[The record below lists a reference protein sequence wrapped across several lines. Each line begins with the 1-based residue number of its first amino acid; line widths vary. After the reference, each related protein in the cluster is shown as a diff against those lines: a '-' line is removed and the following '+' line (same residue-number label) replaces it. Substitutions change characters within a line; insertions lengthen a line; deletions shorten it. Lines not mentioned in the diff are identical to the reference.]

1 MMKKKDGGN
10 LNMKKKNEKILVSAI
25 AGMTAL
31 QGVGAT
37 MMNVCADEVHVSY
50 AKVETSKKDDLEAK
64 LHDTKKEVE
73 DKSLALDSAAGQ
85 VAVASKQVEIIE
97 SKQEEVNQTV
107 QQNYQAAYDAIM
119 KELQPLM
126 DEINS
131 LETQIQEAKTD
142 LDAKISASQKA
153 SEELDQAQKDLSSK
167 KEELTQLQDKL
178 ASFEDSVDLNTNLE
192 NAKTEKEAAEAELA
206 TAKENAE
213 QADNEL
219 QAAST
224 DVETKQA
231 AVTEATNAYDAAVQ
245 DVTTKE
251 SIVQEKQAIVDQYN
265 DENGMENAKAEL
277 EAAQADLA
285 GAQANVETMQSAL
298 AQTQSEY
305 DAAVMASQSAQTNY
319 DNASS
324 ELETAKNN
332 FETAQATL
340 EKVQADYDT
349 NQKEI
354 EAKKNEITSLNTQ
367 ISSAQNEVNE
377 AQSDYDKALNDYNAT
392 TSPLD
397 QAKKKLSDF
406 ETQYATDLARLNE
419 GSKGYFDS
427 IGASKAVEHVFDK
440 NNSNAARADLASYT
454 QMGQKDDAT
463 SLENMQ
469 ASIAYLKE
477 CNDIR
482 KKEGLSELKVSTW
495 LMAVAQVNA
504 NYAKTHIEHAKVYS
518 TPENLAWG
526 YGEASTSGSP
536 YRGWYDE
543 EKAECLAG
551 NQNFSDVGHY
561 KNIVNSRYTITGFAV
576 GTNGNFSTVH
586 TQEFGTN
593 LYGVENEVQMTVS
606 EFEQS
611 FNTYYNNLKSV
622 DAQHRALQDAVKNAS
637 GSTTKDDSSLKNA
650 LSLLNSKKD
659 KLTGLQNQLSTLNTS
674 KADLEK
680 ASASKKD
687 VIAQEEAKV
696 SNAQNTVD
704 QKTTVKEN
712 ADKALKDTLSVVK
725 EKESAKVLAESKLNE
740 AKDSLTSIQTKVD
753 TLTDDIENWDTNKEK
768 AMKAL
773 DQANTDL
780 AAAKENV
787 TNASATLESLNAEL
801 DVLKAAQNEA
811 QAKADKE
818 NAVLANTQAT
828 FDEKNSLFEAAQKKV
843 LDYEATIQGIE
854 TAKKDVETLGA
865 RIHELTAL
873 KEKSEQDISNLKA
886 EVSKLNTSLTE
897 NKANA
902 LPYEQMKNVL
912 NSVMTNGTKADLSG
926 VQDESMRALLAQLSS
941 NVDELQEINVALTTA
956 KDSYAK
962 KYNVYLDAKQDLMDA
977 EKAYNTAMQSLNDYL
992 VEPTVVKT
1000 SDTTVTTND
1009 SVNTGVETN
1018 MMGSMLMAG
1027 LAGLGLV
1034 GVVNKKRREEK

>member
-1 MMKKKDGGN
+1 
-10 LNMKKKNEKILVSAI
+10 MKKKNEKILVSAI

-31 QGVGAT
+31 QGFGST
-37 MMNVCADEVHVSY
+37 MMGVSAHEENLAQTHV
-50 AKVETSKKDDLEAK
+50 AKVKQETSKKDNLEGQ
-64 LHDTKKEVE
+64 LHDTKQVVDERVRAENKAEEAVGVAKQEVE
-73 DKSLALDSAAGQ
+73 VVQTDYDAQDQ
-85 VAVASKQVEIIE
+85 V
-97 SKQEEVNQTV
+97 V
-107 QQNYQAAYDAIM
+107 QQNYQVVYDAIM

-131 LETQIQEAKTD
+131 LEAQIQEAKTD

-153 SEELDQAQKDLSSK
+153 AADLEEAQNTLAEKKSALEELQTKLESFGNVEDLT
-167 KEELTQLQDKL
+167 KELEE
-178 ASFEDSVDLNTNLE
+178 ATN
-192 NAKTEKEAAEAELA
+192 EKAAAEATVNEAQQHVDEANA
-206 TAKENAE
+206 TLSNA
-213 QADNEL
+213 
-219 QAAST
+219 T
-224 DVETKQA
+224 
-231 AVTEATNAYDAAVQ
+231 Q
-245 DVTTKE
+245 DVNAKQQAVDQATEEYNAALEDASKKQE
-251 SIVQEKQAIVDQYN
+251 IVKEKQDLVDSYN
-265 DENGMENAKAEL
+265 DENGFEKCKAEL
-277 EAAQADLA
+277 EQAQTDLA
-285 GAQANVETMQSAL
+285 VADDNLEKAKEKVDVATAAYDEAVSSQQQAQQDYDVACQELADANTSL
-298 AQTQSEY
+298 SQTQEALDKAQQKSE
-305 DAAVMASQSAQTNY
+305 ASQSQ
-319 DNASS
+319 
-324 ELETAKNN
+324 LESKNN
-332 FETAQATL
+332 
-340 EKVQADYDT
+340 
-349 NQKEI
+349 EI
-354 EAKKNEITSLNTQ
+354 VDLNTK
-367 ISSAQNEVNE
+367 IEGAQSDVDK
-377 AQSDYDKALNDYNAT
+377 AQSDYDKALNEYNSIS
-392 TSPLD
+392 SPVE
-397 QAKKKLSDF
+397 QAQKKLGEF
-406 ETQYATDLARLNE
+406 ESKYATDLARLNQ

-427 IGASKAVEHVFDK
+427 IGASDMADFVFDA
-440 NNSNAARADLASYT
+440 NCDNEARAHLASYT
-454 QMGQKDDAT
+454 KMGQTDDAT

-622 DAQHRALQDAVKNAS
+622 DAQHKALQNAVKNAS
-637 GSTTKDDSSLKNA
+637 GSTTKDDSSLKSA
-650 LSLLNSKKD
+650 LALLNSKKD

-704 QKTTVKEN
+704 QKTIVKAN
-712 ADKALKDTLSVVK
+712 AEKALKDTLSVVK

-768 AMKAL
+768 AMIAL

-818 NAVLANTQAT
+818 NAVLANVQAT

-843 LDYEATIQGIE
+843 SDYEATIQGIE
-854 TAKKDVETLGA
+854 TAKKDVETLGV
-865 RIHELTAL
+865 RINELTTL
-873 KEKSEQDISNLKA
+873 KTESEQDISNLKA
-886 EVSKLNTSLTE
+886 EVSELNTSLTE

-941 NVDELQEINVALTTA
+941 DVDELQEINVALSTA
-956 KDSYAK
+956 KDSYTK

-1018 MMGSMLMAG
+1018 MMGSMLMTG

>member
-1 MMKKKDGGN
+1 MMNKKNGGN
-10 LNMKKKNEKILVSAI
+10 LIMKKKNEKILVSAI

-31 QGVGAT
+31 QGVSAT

-85 VAVASKQVEIIE
+85 VAVANKQVEIIE

-178 ASFEDSVDLNTNLE
+178 ASFEDSVDLKANLE

-219 QAAST
+219 QAASA

-231 AVTEATNAYDAAVQ
+231 AVNEVTNAYDAAVK

-251 SIVQEKQAIVDQYN
+251 SIVQEKQTIVDQYN

-285 GAQANVETMQSAL
+285 VAQTNVETMQSAL
-298 AQTQSEY
+298 AQAQSEY
-305 DAAVMASQSAQTNY
+305 DTAVMASQSAQTNC

-332 FETAQATL
+332 LETAQASL
-340 EKVQADYDT
+340 EKAQADYDA

-354 EAKKNEITSLNTQ
+354 EAKKNEINSLNIQ
-367 ISSAQNEVNE
+367 ISSAQNEVNK

-419 GSKGYFDS
+419 GSKGYYESLGCYEDIKGIFD
-427 IGASKAVEHVFDK
+427 V
-440 NNSNAARADLASYT
+440 NNDSSYRAEVASYT
-454 QMGQKDDAT
+454 HMGEAGDAT
-463 SLENMQ
+463 SLDNMQ

-477 CNDIR
+477 YDHLR
-482 KKEGLSELKVSTW
+482 KINGLNTPKVSMTA
-495 LMAVAQVNA
+495 MAIAQVNA
-504 NYAKTHIEHAKVYS
+504 NYAQVEGNHSGAYGYS
-518 TPENLAWG
+518 ENLAWG
-526 YGEASTSGSP
+526 YGEASTAGSP
-536 YRGWYDE
+536 FRGWYDY
-543 EKAECLAG
+543 EKKQFESG
-551 NQNFSDVGHY
+551 NHKFSEVGHY
-561 KNIVNSRYTITGFAV
+561 LNIMNDEDETTGFALQKV
-576 GTNGNFSTVH
+576 NGVYA
-586 TQEFGTN
+586 QEFG
-593 LYGVENEVQMTVS
+593 YQEDKDVVMTID

-622 DAQHRALQDAVKNAS
+622 DAQHKALQDAVKNAS
-637 GSTTKDDSSLKNA
+637 GSTTKDDSSLKSA
-650 LSLLNSKKD
+650 LALLNSKKD

-680 ASASKKD
+680 VSASKKD

-696 SNAQNTVD
+696 SNAQNTVT

-712 ADKALKDTLSVVK
+712 ADKTLKNTLSVVK

-773 DQANTDL
+773 NQANTDL
-780 AAAKENV
+780 ATAKENV
-787 TNASATLESLNAEL
+787 TKASATLESLNAEL

-818 NAVLANTQAT
+818 NTVLANVQAT

-854 TAKKDVETLGA
+854 TAKKDVETLGT
-865 RIHELTAL
+865 RIHELTVL

-912 NSVMTNGTKADLSG
+912 NSVMSNGTKADLSG
-926 VQDESMRALLAQLSS
+926 VQDESMRTLLAQLSS
-941 NVDELQEINVALTTA
+941 DVDELQEINVELSTA

-1000 SDTTVTTND
+1000 SDTTVTSND
-1009 SVNTGVETN
+1009 SVNTGVETKAFVP
-1018 MMGSMLMAG
+1018 MMASMLA
-1027 LAGLGLV
+1027 ALGLF
-1034 GVVNKKRREEK
+1034 GVVNKKRKEED

>member
-1 MMKKKDGGN
+1 MMNKKDGGN
-10 LNMKKKNEKILVSAI
+10 LIMKKKNEKILVSAI

-64 LHDTKKEVE
+64 LHDTKRDAE

-85 VAVASKQVEIIE
+85 VAVANKQVEIIE
-97 SKQEEVNQTV
+97 SKQKEVNQTV
-107 QQNYQAAYDAIM
+107 QQNYQDAYDSIM

-153 SEELDQAQKDLSSK
+153 SEELDQAQKNLSSK

-178 ASFEDSVDLNTNLE
+178 ASFEDSVDLKTNL
-192 NAKTEKEAAEAELA
+192 KTEKETAEAELA

-213 QADNEL
+213 QANNEL
-219 QAAST
+219 QAASA

-231 AVTEATNAYDAAVQ
+231 AVDEATNAYDAAVE

-265 DENGMENAKAEL
+265 DENGMENAKTEL
-277 EAAQADLA
+277 ETAQADLA
-285 GAQANVETMQSAL
+285 GAQTNVETMQSAL
-298 AQTQSEY
+298 AQAQSEY
-305 DAAVMASQSAQTNY
+305 DAAVTASQNAQANY

-332 FETAQATL
+332 FETAQASL
-340 EKVQADYDT
+340 EKAQADYDA

-354 EAKKNEITSLNTQ
+354 EAKKSEINSLNTQ

-419 GSKGYFDS
+419 GSKGYYESLGCYDDIKGIFD
-427 IGASKAVEHVFDK
+427 V
-440 NNSNAARADLASYT
+440 NNDSSYRAEVASYT
-454 QMGQKDDAT
+454 HMGEAGDAT
-463 SLENMQ
+463 SLDNMQ

-477 CNDIR
+477 YDHLR
-482 KKEGLSELKVSTW
+482 KINGLNTPKVSMTA
-495 LMAVAQVNA
+495 MAIAQVNA
-504 NYAKTHIEHAKVYS
+504 NYAQVEGNHSGAYGYS
-518 TPENLAWG
+518 ENLAWG

-536 YRGWYDE
+536 FRGWYDY
-543 EKAECLAG
+543 EKKQFESG
-551 NQNFSDVGHY
+551 NHKFSEVGHY
-561 KNIVNSRYTITGFAV
+561 LNIMNKEDETTGFALQKV
-576 GTNGNFSTVH
+576 NGVYA
-586 TQEFGTN
+586 QEFG
-593 LYGVENEVQMTVS
+593 YQEDKDVVMTID

-622 DAQHRALQDAVKNAS
+622 DAQHKALQNAVKNAS

-650 LSLLNSKKD
+650 LALLNSKKD

-696 SNAQNTVD
+696 SNAQNTVT

-712 ADKALKDTLSVVK
+712 ADKALKNTLSVVK

-787 TNASATLESLNAEL
+787 TRTSATLESLNAEL
-801 DVLKAAQNEA
+801 DVLKAAQDEA

-818 NAVLANTQAT
+818 NTVLANTQAS

-843 LDYEATIQGIE
+843 LDYETTIQGIE

-912 NSVMTNGTKADLSG
+912 NSVMSNGTKADLSG

-941 NVDELQEINVALTTA
+941 NVDELQEINVALSTA

-962 KYNVYLDAKQDLMDA
+962 KYNVYLDAKQDLMNA

-992 VEPTVVKT
+992 LEPTVVKT
-1000 SDTTVTTND
+1000 SDNTVTTND

-1034 GVVNKKRREEK
+1034 GVLNKKRREEK